1 MSIFKGAGT
10 ALATPFNDQGID
22 FSAFEALVEYQ
33 IENGIDA
40 LIVCGTTGEAATM
53 TKEEVF
59 SAIDFVVK
67 QTAGRVPVIAGTGSN
82 STSKAIEMSMEAAD
96 LGVDGLLVVTPYYN
110 KCTDAGLIRHFHSIA
125 DTVSTPIIV
134 YNVPARTCVN
144 ITPGVMKEI
153 MQHDNIVAVKEASA
167 NISQITE
174 IARLCPGL
182 DIYSGNDD
190 HVVPILSLG
199 GVGVISTV
207 GNVAPR
213 MIHDMVDSFFS
224 GNIAKSRE
232 LQFKLNPLVKAL
244 FTEVNPIP
252 IKMAL
257 NMIGINAGLPRLP
270 LTEMSADKAAVLKKE
285 LMTLGFDIA

>member
-1 MSIFKGAGT
+1 MSIFRGAGT
-10 ALATPFNDQGID
+10 ALVTPFNNGGID

-40 LIVCGTTGEAATM
+40 LIVCGTTGEASTM
-53 TKEEVF
+53 TKDEVF

-67 QTAGRVPVIAGTGSN
+67 QTSGRVPVIAGTGSN
-82 STSKAIEMSMEAAD
+82 NTVTAIELSMEAAD

-110 KCTDAGLIRHFHSIA
+110 KCTDSGLIRHYHAIA

-134 YNVPARTCVN
+134 YNVPVRTCVN
-144 ITPGVMKEI
+144 ISPGVMKELCV
-153 MQHDNIVAVKEASA
+153 HDNIAAVKEASA
-167 NISQITE
+167 NITQIAE
-174 IARLCPGL
+174 IARLCPDL

-190 HVVPILSLG
+190 HVLPVLSLG
-199 GVGVISTV
+199 GLGVISTV
-207 GNVAPR
+207 SNVAPR
-213 MIHDMVDSFFS
+213 MMHDLVDQYFA
-224 GNIAKSRE
+224 GNITKSRE

-252 IKMAL
+252 VKMAL

-270 LTEMSADKAAVLKKE
+270 LTEMSSDKASVLKKE
-285 LMTLGFDIA
+285 LISLGFDIA

>member
-10 ALATPFNDQGID
+10 ALATPFNNGGID
-22 FSAFEALVEYQ
+22 FSAFEVLVEYQ

-40 LIVCGTTGEAATM
+40 LIVCGTTGEASTM
-53 TKEEVF
+53 TRDEAL

-67 QTAGRVPVIAGTGSN
+67 QTSGRVPVIAGTGSN
-82 STSKAIEMSMEAAD
+82 NTAAAIEMSMEAAD

-110 KCTDAGLIRHFHSIA
+110 KCTDTGLIRHYHAIA
-125 DTVSTPIIV
+125 DAVSTPIVV
-134 YNVPARTCVN
+134 YNVPVRTCLN

-153 MQHDNIVAVKEASA
+153 CVHENIVAVKEASA
-167 NISQITE
+167 NITQIAE

-190 HVVPILSLG
+190 HVLPVLSLG
-199 GVGVISTV
+199 GLGVISTV
-207 GNVAPR
+207 SNVAPK
-213 MIHDMVDSFFS
+213 MMHDLTERYFAGDIP
-224 GNIAKSRE
+224 GSRE

-252 IKMAL
+252 VKTAL

-285 LMTLGFDIA
+285 LIGLGFDIA